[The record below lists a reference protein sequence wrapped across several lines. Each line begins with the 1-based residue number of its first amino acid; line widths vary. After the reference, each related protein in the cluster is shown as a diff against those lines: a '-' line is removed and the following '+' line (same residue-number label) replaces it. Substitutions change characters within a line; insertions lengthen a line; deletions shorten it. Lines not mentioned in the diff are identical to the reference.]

1 LRESANGSEGMRISN
16 EAIQTLR
23 NLLKYKDKAIMKMQR
38 QQNDSDELEDEEEED
53 EDCKTQ
59 DALCNQFDK
68 GMIKNSGSDE

>member
-1 LRESANGSEGMRISN
+1 
-16 EAIQTLR
+16 
-23 NLLKYKDKAIMKMQR
+23 MKMQR

-68 GMIKNSGSDE
+68 GMIKISGSEE